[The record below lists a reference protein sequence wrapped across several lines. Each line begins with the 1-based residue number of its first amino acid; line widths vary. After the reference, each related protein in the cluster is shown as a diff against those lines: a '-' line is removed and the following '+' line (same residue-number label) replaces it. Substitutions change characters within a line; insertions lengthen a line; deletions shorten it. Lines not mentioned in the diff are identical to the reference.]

1 MSAWLLLSMVLTPL
15 IPGLAGGLIAT
26 VVMTAVMMAVGDG
39 GPPPTARFVAKF
51 AGGEPEEHKMP
62 GMVLHLVYGIGA
74 GGALVV
80 GAPLVGVELSDIAVA
95 VGVGL
100 AYGVALMV
108 VGMVLWMR
116 LVIGTEPDKR
126 MMAAF
131 AAAHLTY
138 GVVLGAFLSTG
149 VMA

>member
-1 MSAWLLLSMVLTPL
+1 MVLTPL

-149 VMA
+149 VLA